1 MKAKIELKRINGYAV
16 FSIPTREARIFAGM
30 KPERVSDIYEKYDDE
45 LQAVLESFQM
55 GGHYDEMI
63 SGYSVRAVN
72 D

>member
-1 MKAKIELKRINGYAV
+1 MTHKKGYAV

-30 KPERVSDIYEKYDDE
+30 KPERVSNVYAKYDDE

-72 D
+72 N

>member
-1 MKAKIELKRINGYAV
+1 MKTIKGYAV

-30 KPERVSDIYEKYDDE
+30 KPEQVSNTYEKYDDE

-63 SGYSVRAVN
+63 SGYSVRAVDN
-72 D
+72 

>member
-1 MKAKIELKRINGYAV
+1 MTTVKGYAV
-16 FSIPTREARIFAGM
+16 FSIPTREGRIFAGM
-30 KPERVSDIYEKYDDE
+30 KPERVSNIYEKFDHE

-72 D
+72 N